1 MVAELLEVL
10 QVLVERYLLLGVPVK
25 QVVMLLDMAEPLA
38 IIRNSQEVLEEV
50 EVDIMEVEVVRV
62 VML

>member
-1 MVAELLEVL
+1 MAELLEVL